1 MQFLCTSL
9 LQIIYFRCADGNERK
24 QPNIIWQHNT
34 AQTQPITLFPAPRL
48 RVWYDECGDETSFII
63 RARRDR
69 EVARA
74 PAKLYKMW
82 TRRANNTFS
91 IWHSHIHTIMRTQ
104 RQTCTHTNKIQQHH
118 SHNSTQP
125 TTAQWSQQF
134 WTNIQK
140 YIQRLSWVAN
150 KKKRTT
156 TNKTSI

>member
-34 AQTQPITLFPAPRL
+34 DTTNHTIPSSKTACVVW
-48 RVWYDECGDETSFII
+48 RVWRRDQFHNPCAARSRSCA
-63 RARRDR
+63 RARKTLQDVN
-69 EVARA
+69 E
-74 PAKLYKMW
+74 
-82 TRRANNTFS
+82 RRANNTFS

-118 SHNSTQP
+118 NSTQP

-140 YIQRLSWVAN
+140 YIQWLCGEAELS
-150 KKKRTT
+150 
-156 TNKTSI
+156 SE